1 MISRI
6 KCGFLISSLR
16 DKRQIVMEV
25 LLNGMD
31 LSKKSRKISLRPKE
45 RDQQVDPEQWIKI
58 YWIKS
63 EDWLVTLKWKKLSE
77 LIAMFLN
84 IYSFIIKN

>member
-1 MISRI
+1 VISRI

-45 RDQQVDPEQWIKI
+45 RDQQVDPEQ
-58 YWIKS
+58 
-63 EDWLVTLKWKKLSE
+63 
-77 LIAMFLN
+77 
-84 IYSFIIKN
+84 

>member
-1 MISRI
+1 
-6 KCGFLISSLR
+6 
-16 DKRQIVMEV
+16 
-25 LLNGMD
+25 MD